1 MSNTIAALSTPAGS
15 GIGVIRV
22 SGDDALAMAL
32 AKRFRCNISRVYL
45 IFDLVVPFEM
55 HKSED
60 ELRENVQTIVKTI
73 DENYYSVIN
82 IDKSYV

>member
-1 MSNTIAALSTPAGS
+1 MVKGPTHTNVL
-15 GIGVIRV
+15 
-22 SGDDALAMAL
+22 
-32 AKRFRCNISRVYL
+32 
-45 IFDLVVPFEM
+45 FDLVVPFEM
-55 HKSED
+55 QKSDE